1 MTGYKALSSQSAVR
15 PQAIFA
21 EALRQCEGEVA
32 GFWRPGTRAAVL
44 WELAGK
50 PQ

>member
-1 MTGYKALSSQSAVR
+1 MTGYKALSSQSAVL
-15 PQAIFA
+15 FA

-50 PQ
+50 PE